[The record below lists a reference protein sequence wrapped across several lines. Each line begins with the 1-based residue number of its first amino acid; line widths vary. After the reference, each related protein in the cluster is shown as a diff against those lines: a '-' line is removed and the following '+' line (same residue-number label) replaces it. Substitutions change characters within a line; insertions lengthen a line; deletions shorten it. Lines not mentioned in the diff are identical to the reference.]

1 MDKVYGKEVLEIVIS
16 MKDTILKIKNQ
27 VMEFLHGLVEIF
39 IKEIIKMIVE
49 MGMDKCTGVM
59 VVFIKDNGK
68 KVYSMEKDKFMSQE
82 KVIKKVSL
90 NKMF

>member
-1 MDKVYGKEVLEIVIS
+1 MDKVYGREVLEIVIS
-16 MKDTILKIKNQ
+16 MKDNILKIKNQ

-39 IKEIIKMIVE
+39 IKEIIKTIVE

-59 VVFIKDNGK
+59 VVFIKDNGE
-68 KVYSMEKDKFMSQE
+68 KVFNMEKDRFMSQE